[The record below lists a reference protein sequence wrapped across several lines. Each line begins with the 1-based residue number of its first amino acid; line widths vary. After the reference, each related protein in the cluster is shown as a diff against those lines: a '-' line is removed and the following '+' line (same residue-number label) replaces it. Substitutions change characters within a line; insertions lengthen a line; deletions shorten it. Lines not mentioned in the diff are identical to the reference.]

1 MLPASAGLVTSTAVQ
16 RAAGTAAGKSGRT
29 ASTVTR
35 KLSDAEPPELLAVT
49 VTRAPSTGVAV
60 GIETRPVAGSTVA
73 PAPDTEKTQ
82 RPRRRR
88 RRPPPQSARAAPR
101 GEAPGRR
108 AGPTT
113 RGAGQVTASGAV
125 SAAAWPAALV
135 AVTRAARSVRS
146 SPGPGV

>member
-60 GIETRPVAGSTVA
+60 GIETRPVAGSTLA
-73 PAPDTEKTQ
+73 PAPVTAKRRFAPAKAAPASTVLRPAPLSRSTLSSE
-82 RPRRRR
+82 RSPRR
-88 RRPPPQSARAAPR
+88 
-101 GEAPGRR
+101 PGR
-108 AGPTT
+108 
-113 RGAGQVTASGAV
+113 
-125 SAAAWPAALV
+125 
-135 AVTRAARSVRS
+135 
-146 SPGPGV
+146 PG